1 MRSRAAASILARGGF
16 KEVYSM
22 EGGIRAWKG
31 LAAGGAPEAGMA
43 YFPPDSSPSKLTAL
57 AWLLEKGAQ
66 KFYGEAASELRDSG
80 AARLFADL
88 AAAEEKHKDTLYRTH
103 LEMTGAADDPQFPES
118 VLPASAAPEYM
129 EGGVE
134 VAKALKWTRGK
145 SPEEI
150 LEFALALEVN
160 AYDLHLKMAQR
171 MTDSRAREMFARI
184 ADEEKGHLNRLQE
197 HFIRLMTPA

>member
-31 LAAGGAPEAGMA
+31 LTASGAPEAGMA
-43 YFPPDSSPSKLTAL
+43 YFPPDSSPSELTAL
-57 AWLLEKGAQ
+57 AWLLEKGTK
-66 KFYGEAASELRDSG
+66 KFYRGAASGLKDSE
-80 AARLFADL
+80 AARLFQEL
-88 AAAEEKHKDTLYRTH
+88 AAAEERHKETLYRIH
-103 LEMTGAADDPQFPES
+103 LELAGAADDPKFPES
-118 VLPASAAPEYM
+118 VFPASSSPEYM

-134 VAKALKWTRGK
+134 VAKALEWTRGK

-160 AYDLHLKMAQR
+160 AYDLYLKMEQR
-171 MTDSRAREMFARI
+171 MADPRAQKMFARI
-184 ADEEKGHLNRLQE
+184 ADEEKEHLNRLQQ